1 MMVRPLLVCL
11 SALFAGAALA
21 PPPVPISLTS
31 PVVRKIAG
39 AMVGQLDKAAAKA
52 SPASSVKL
60 VASIVA
66 EQAKRT
72 AEVEQ
77 VHEVNMGGFELPAE
91 TVAAEA
97 GTEYFVTALSSYT
110 PRSAMQWE
118 LNPWPAWELVLSKVW
133 TQHGRVLHFTA
144 LIVPHH
150 AALDVSSKLVNTVAA
165 FAMSELRRLRH
176 EACSWASCTELAAVV
191 SAESQTVEVAHL
203 VKLAGSTKRRF
214 RPESRTK
221 VFYVSFLT
229 MSTKDLAAPAVQHMA
244 AVAQRGDDATRMSLI
259 AHDAR
264 SSPGITVVKGR
275 ATLPVP
281 LGKHRLAQLRTALAK
296 EAGASASANDVV
308 VRHVVPR
315 GGGGGGGGSG
325 APGGVTL
332 DWQVSVAGGAA
343 SLEAD
348 YKSARFAAKLGKQL
362 NAPPGGGVTV
372 SVLGDLSSS
381 MEGNELA
388 VKVRHSVK
396 QKLLPV
402 VGACGSSA
410 LMAAL
415 FSCFATSI
423 AWLVWI
429 KEHGGTADGSIDGGG
444 GGGGGGGAG
453 RGGYVGVP
461 GRVSSAQ
468 DELEGRGGAAA
479 GRYHSESNKDGSVEF
494 GL

>member
-1 MMVRPLLVCL
+1 
-11 SALFAGAALA
+11 
-21 PPPVPISLTS
+21 
-31 PVVRKIAG
+31 
-39 AMVGQLDKAAAKA
+39 
-52 SPASSVKL
+52 VKL

-133 TQHGRVLHFTA
+133 TKAGGGGRVLHFTA

-203 VKLAGSTKRRF
+203 VTLAGSSKRRF

-244 AVAQRGDDATRMSLI
+244 AVAQRGDDATRMSLV

-281 LGKHRLAQLRTALAK
+281 LGKHRLAELRSALAK

-315 GGGGGGGGSG
+315 GGG
-325 APGGVTL
+325 APGVTL

-348 YKSARFAAKLGKQL
+348 YKSARFAHKLGEQL
-362 NAPPGGGVTV
+362 DALGGGGGVTV

-444 GGGGGGGAG
+444 GGGGGGGAN

-479 GRYHSESNKDGSVEF
+479 GRYSESNKDGSVEF